1 MVLSEYRVLV
11 KTPVLTGGRAAQEP
25 RLPKNAV
32 PYWSKSSRHNPLRLV
47 RRKQEHQLKYVL
59 EGRVVTMDAASI
71 VLLAGAVYI
80 DGQNVT
86 AVQDSAA
93 IKAGLNAFYPT

>member
-1 MVLSEYRVLV
+1 
-11 KTPVLTGGRAAQEP
+11 
-25 RLPKNAV
+25 
-32 PYWSKSSRHNPLRLV
+32 LRLV

-59 EGRVVTMDAASI
+59 EGRVVTMDAASA

-93 IKAGLNAFYPT
+93 IKAGLKAFYPT